1 MTLPQ
6 GVRQRPPRTGAII
19 ALVIGAILTVTGPVA
34 GALAGAFAMI
44 PAALKFGDS
53 AVQLSP
59 DSLVTLEADASVF
72 LLAPV
77 ADLEG
82 LGPDSCAVAGPGG
95 AAVTVAFAPASAL
108 STLVRG
114 ERYESFARVTA
125 TTAGQHAIACDT
137 AGVPVISAPPLTSM
151 IAALARWSIG
161 GLAVSLAGV
170 VLVIIGI
177 VFLVRAP
184 SGR

>member
-6 GVRQRPPRTGAII
+6 GVRQRPPRTGAIV
-19 ALVIGAILTVTGPVA
+19 ALVIGGILAVTGPVT
-34 GALAGAFAMI
+34 GVLVGAFAMI
-44 PAALKFGDS
+44 PSAIKFGDNTT
-53 AVQLSP
+53 QLSP

-82 LGPDSCAVAGPGG
+82 LGPDSCAVAGPDG

-108 STLVRG
+108 NTLVRS

-125 TTAGQHAIACDT
+125 TTAGPHAIVCDT

-151 IAALARWSIG
+151 IAALAGWSIG